1 MAGLDGLRVLL
12 LLAGL
17 VAMANFQANPAVEP
31 KTLTSQVNPTVKPTT
46 PTGQVNPTVLA
57 TATGQTNST
66 VVLATTTGQLTPT
79 DQSTTVSPSRTA
91 VPTSSTAVPTS
102 STAVPTSSNASSPST
117 NSASPST
124 NSSSPAST
132 ASSPASNASSPS
144 TNASS
149 PSTNSSSPASTA
161 SSPLKTSSPNPSS
174 LPQNVTTQ
182 TSVPTATTGPPAP
195 MCKYSGEADKTGFL
209 FTFENVTEGN
219 YSIELTKR
227 STNESNKVTVALS
240 GTNQTHLL
248 QYLKPSTD
256 YTVHISPSKH
266 LTVTCGRNLELKT
279 NGINQD
285 EIVELPTDSYQDIC
299 YETEWNIWNTVFN
312 VSSKKYKFCIKPKYT
327 DLCTNLTTSLNSY
340 PPLNFTKW
348 ISLEYL
354 NPDNIKLE
362 VPNKLPAEINWK
374 NQKDLKCEGLGIN
387 FTCEGPDK
395 KKYKLDKLEPYTKYT
410 CTGVLYNLHNK
421 TIAIEKRVTKEVN
434 ITCDLELKVR
444 DTPSKESVKFKWNA
458 SSKHCPNLSQ
468 PYDLS
473 YSCNCV
479 RKGQARNSKAIDAR
493 PSKARSCEVT
503 GLLPF
508 TEYNCEIQPNFN
520 GTPIGT
526 ATNKQSK
533 TSAGV
538 PQDVTIKLTTQVEN
552 NAFKVECTDLK
563 KEDWKGPKIFYHATI
578 TGSEE
583 KKTNEKCFFQFGDLS
598 YSTGYT
604 VSIVAF
610 NGVNSGKALIVQ
622 LQTSYP
628 TAGVLLR
635 VLVLLGFSVLTLVV
649 VLHLIDWWRTRGNKT
664 ATEECIG
671 LNSASD
677 APPAREHLGPGASDE
692 QLHTVDIDMDQPPR
706 GPTVVQR
713 GAQRAVGSA
722 QDQADPGEISDDE
735 ATYEN
740 LEDPPRCVEDT
751 ADAGVH
757 CVTVHQLSK

>member
-17 VAMANFQANPAVEP
+17 VAMANC
-31 KTLTSQVNPTVKPTT
+31 QVN
-46 PTGQVNPTVLA
+46 A
-57 TATGQTNST
+57 
-66 VVLATTTGQLTPT
+66 
-79 DQSTTVSPSRTA
+79 TVSPSRTA

-102 STAVPTSSNASSPST
+102 SNATSPSSNATSPSSTAVLPASTAVLPASTASSPSSNASSPST
-117 NSASPST
+117 NSSSPST
-124 NSSSPAST
+124 NSSSP
-132 ASSPASNASSPS
+132 SS
-144 TNASS
+144 NASS

-161 SSPLKTSSPNPSS
+161 SSPLKTSTPNPSS
-174 LPQNVTTQ
+174 LPQTAATQ
-182 TSVPTATTGPPAP
+182 TSVPTATTGPPP
-195 MCKYSGEADKTGFL
+195 PLCNYSGEADKTGFL
-209 FTFENVTEGN
+209 LTFENVTEGN

-248 QYLKPSTD
+248 QYLKPSTN

-327 DLCTNLTTSLNSY
+327 DLCTNLTTPLNSY

-374 NQKDLKCEGLGIN
+374 NQMDLKCEGLGIN

-671 LNSASD
+671 LNSTSD
-677 APPAREHLGPGASDE
+677 APSAREHLGPGASDE
-692 QLHTVDIDMDQPPR
+692 
-706 GPTVVQR
+706 
-713 GAQRAVGSA
+713 
-722 QDQADPGEISDDE
+722 DQADPGEISDDE